1 MPSKDPR
8 AVLKLI
14 HNHKQKEGKKRMVLF
29 WWCEGFPGSF
39 TRAADIHAQGAEE
52 AAQRMLGHRGRG
64 QALAPGTERIRALVD
79 LAVR

>member
-1 MPSKDPR
+1 MHSKDPR
-8 AVLKLI
+8 EILKLI
-14 HNHKQKEGKKRMVLF
+14 HSHKQKEEKRQVMLF
-29 WWCEGFPGSF
+29 WWCGDCPGGF

-64 QALAPGTERIRALVD
+64 QALAPGIERIRALVD